1 MTMGR
6 RAFTL
11 IELLVVIAI
20 IALLMSVL
28 LPSLNRTRQQ
38 ARTVA
43 CMSNLK
49 QWGYIWHMY
58 TEDNNGK
65 FNPGNSLNNNAAA
78 NDWPVV
84 MMPYYMNRGA
94 LTVCPSATR
103 PMNIPG
109 DWATRAWLWDQQG
122 WTDIKNKTSKDIGSY
137 GENEWICDN
146 PGSQFWRN
154 RNTIKNPTNVPLFF
168 DCAYV
173 DAFCSDTAGPPLVEG
188 ETAGYNEWVLVCM
201 NRHNGYVNYLFAD
214 MSQRKVGLK
223 ELWAFKWNRT
233 FNTENVWTTA
243 GSVTH
248 EDWPQ
253 WMSGFKD
260 Y

>member
-1 MTMGR
+1 MRR

-20 IALLMSVL
+20 IAVLMSVL
-28 LPSLNRTRQQ
+28 LPSLNRTRKQ
-38 ARTVA
+38 ARAVA

-49 QWGYIWHMY
+49 QWSYIWHMY

-65 FNPGNSLNNNAAA
+65 FNPGNSINNNAAA

-84 MMPYYMNRGA
+84 MMPYYLDRGA

-109 DWATRAWLWDQQG
+109 DWATRAWLWDKQG
-122 WTDIKNKTSKDIGSY
+122 WGNIKDKTAEDIGSY
-137 GENEWICDN
+137 GENEWICN
-146 PGSQFWRN
+146 NTGAQFWRN
-154 RNTIKNPTNVPLFF
+154 RNTIKNPANVPLFF

-173 DAFCSDTAGPPLVEG
+173 DVFPSATAGPPLIEG
-188 ETAGYNEWVLVCM
+188 DPSSLNEWVLVCM
-201 NRHNGYVNYLFAD
+201 NRHNWYVNYLFAD
-214 MSQRKVGLK
+214 MSLRKVGLK
-223 ELWAFKWNRT
+223 ELWTFKWNRT
-233 FNTENVWTTA
+233 FDTANIWTTA
-243 GSVTH
+243 GGVTA
-248 EDWPQ
+248 DAWPV
-253 WMSGFKD
+253 WMRGLQD